1 MKKLILTIIGFVLLC
16 FAIPMIF
23 TKKYNNQEKI
33 AEVLEENKEYD
44 YKQYNNMK
52 LLHANT
58 GVIEEIPLDEYLYGV
73 VSADDGFHCRSPRP
87 TCRGSW
93 SSFSRNASKF

>member
-33 AEVLEENKEYD
+33 AEVLEENKEYETTAD
-44 YKQYNNMK
+44 VWYKPHQRVNPTTLQVEVIDNNEDTEKRLIIKEM
-52 LLHANT
+52 
-58 GVIEEIPLDEYLYGV
+58 
-73 VSADDGFHCRSPRP
+73 F
-87 TCRGSW
+87 
-93 SSFSRNASKF
+93 